1 MIYSI
6 FPSKDAT
13 LYERYETQN
22 TGLDS
27 VLEISNGLANDG
39 TELKYN
45 TRALV
50 KFDLTEVSNSIVD
63 GKITNPKFYLN
74 LFVTDVNEIPLD
86 YSIYAFAVSQSWD
99 MGIGKSDDVPI
110 NTDGVSWK
118 YRNGYKAGAGNIWST
133 ASLATATTAS
143 WTTTPG
149 GGTWFTGSGY
159 EASESFSYQNADVR
173 MDVTDIVNNWLN
185 ETMPNEGFI
194 IKRPNSDESS
204 TSVDGG
210 NIKFFSRDTH
220 TVYPPKMEIAWD
232 DSSFSTGSLSEI
244 NDEQILI
251 YTKNL
256 KESYPSSSK
265 AKIRIVGRSQFP
277 TKTYATSSQALDIK
291 FLPTSSYY
299 SVRDARTDQTII
311 PFDDNYTK
319 VSCDSTGNFIKL
331 WTQGLQPE
339 RTYRLLFK
347 VKREGGDIVD
357 VYDQDIIFKISR

>member
-6 FPSKDAT
+6 FPTKDST

-27 VLEISNGLANDG
+27 ILDINNGLSEDG
-39 TELKYN
+39 SNLKYN
-45 TRALV
+45 TRVLM
-50 KFDLTEVSNSIVD
+50 KFDLSEVSNSIVD
-63 GKITNPKFYLN
+63 GKITDPKFYLN
-74 LFVTDVNEIPLD
+74 LFVTEVEEIPLD
-86 YSIYAFAVSQSWD
+86 YSIYAYAVSQSWD

-118 YRNGYKAGAGNIWST
+118 YRNGYKGGTGVEWSVT
-133 ASLATATTAS
+133 GLATATTAS
-143 WTTTPG
+143 WCTTPG

-159 EASESFSYQNADVR
+159 EASQSFSFENADVR
-173 MDVTDIVNNWLN
+173 MDITPIVHSWLSGSI
-185 ETMPNEGFI
+185 PNEGLI
-194 IKRPNSDESS
+194 IKRSTADEGS
-204 TSVDGG
+204 TDIDGG

-232 DSSFSTGSLSEI
+232 DQTFETGSLNEL

-256 KESYPSSSK
+256 KDSYPSGSK
-265 AKIRIVGRSQFP
+265 AKIRVVGRNQFP
-277 TKTYATSSQALDIK
+277 TKTYATSSQMLDIQ

-319 VSCDSTGNFIKL
+319 VSCDSTGNYMKL
-331 WTQGLQPE
+331 WTDGLQPE

-347 VKREGGDIVD
+347 VERDGGDIVD
-357 VYDQDIIFKISR
+357 IYDQDIFFKISR